1 MTRQQLGAALI
12 QGALMLDA
20 KGVNQGMSGNLSV
33 RCNNG
38 YLITPS
44 GMAYHGCTPDDM
56 VWMGFD
62 GSIEGQRKPSSEW
75 RFHHDILASRAD
87 IGAVVHTH
95 SRFATTLACLQRDI
109 PAFHYMIAMAGGNS
123 IRCAPYATYGTQQ
136 LSDYALQALQGR
148 KACLLGNHGLIV
160 LGETLEKA
168 LALTIEVETLC
179 EIYWRTLQIGQPILL
194 NDEEMA
200 IVQEKFRHYGSNAQ
214 SANSENTAQGAT

>member
-1 MTRQQLGAALI
+1 MTRQQFGAALI

-33 RCNNG
+33 RCDDG

-44 GMAYHGCTPDDM
+44 GMAYNDCTPDDM

-62 GSIEGQRKPSSEW
+62 GSIQGQRKPSSEW
-75 RFHHDILASRAD
+75 RFHHDILTSRAD

-194 NDEEMA
+194 SDAEMA

-214 SANSENTAQGAT
+214 SANPENTAQGAT